1 MTLIWPL
8 LPVENESFL
17 YVYEQPF
24 HAYVQRSVWGIVY
37 CKPMSWVR
45 DTLDSIGFS
54 AMTVM
59 LQVTERMLT
68 LEVRT
73 IQPAILYP
81 NMTDITE
88 FPL

>member
-1 MTLIWPL
+1 MEYK
-8 LPVENESFL
+8 VETNLRFVSN
-17 YVYEQPF
+17 VNVRQ
-24 HAYVQRSVWGIVY
+24 Y
-37 CKPMSWVR
+37 C
-45 DTLDSIGFS
+45 FS

-68 LEVRT
+68 LEVHT

-81 NMTDITE
+81 NMTDISE

>member
-1 MTLIWPL
+1 M
-8 LPVENESFL
+8 
-17 YVYEQPF
+17 
-24 HAYVQRSVWGIVY
+24 
-37 CKPMSWVR
+37 
-45 DTLDSIGFS
+45 LDSIVFS

-59 LQVTERMLT
+59 LQVTEIMLT

-81 NMTDITE
+81 NMTYIPE